1 MSGVDLKEAVRNR
14 YAEIVRSVQ
23 APASSCC
30 YDGEAGSC
38 GISANLLAA
47 LPER

>member
-14 YAEIVRSVQ
+14 YAEIARSVQ